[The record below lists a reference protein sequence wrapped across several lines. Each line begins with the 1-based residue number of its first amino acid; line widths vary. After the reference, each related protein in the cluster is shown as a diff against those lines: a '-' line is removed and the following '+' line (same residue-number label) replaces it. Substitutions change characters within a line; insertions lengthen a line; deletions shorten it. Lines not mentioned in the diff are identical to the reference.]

1 MSIFCRKNFIIIVAI
16 RFTDQKRLKIR
27 LFLNFHLK
35 FWYKTIFFDIKRYN
49 DVNNFYN
56 CIKFFIHEKKN
67 YWASIFAIFFFLL
80 LPKSKI
86 VSKKGRFSSFEGVS
100 WKLNSFNIFSLSDMR
115 NIISIRR
122 LVFKSYNKMRTNLFA
137 TNKKMGWKS
146 TNITRIWNRCRR

>member
-16 RFTDQKRLKIR
+16 RFAGQKRWKIR
-27 LFLNFHLK
+27 LFWIFIWSLN
-35 FWYKTIFFDIKRYN
+35 IKRYN

-56 CIKFFIHEKKN
+56 CIKFFIHEKKI

-122 LVFKSYNKMRTNLFA
+122 LVFKSYNKMRTDLFA

>member
-1 MSIFCRKNFIIIVAI
+1 MYLFNNVNTLFVEFVDIIVVCI
-16 RFTDQKRLKIR
+16 LRDRKIKKIR
-27 LFLNFHLK
+27 LFWVFI
-35 FWYKTIFFDIKRYN
+35 WSFDIKRYN

-56 CIKFFIHEKKN
+56 CIKFFIHEKKI

-86 VSKKGRFSSFEGVS
+86 VSKKGRFISFEGVS

>member
-16 RFTDQKRLKIR
+16 RFTDQKRLKIW
-27 LFLNFHLK
+27 LFWIFIWSLN
-35 FWYKTIFFDIKRYN
+35 IKRYN

-56 CIKFFIHEKKN
+56 CIKFFVNEKKN

-86 VSKKGRFSSFEGVS
+86 VSKKGRFISFEGVS

>member
-1 MSIFCRKNFIIIVAI
+1 MYLLFDVNIFFGYFIDIVVIRVVEDRKI
-16 RFTDQKRLKIR
+16 KKIR
-27 LFLNFHLK
+27 LFWVFI
-35 FWYKTIFFDIKRYN
+35 WSFDIKRYN

-56 CIKFFIHEKKN
+56 CIKFFIHEKKI

-86 VSKKGRFSSFEGVS
+86 VSKKGRFISFEGVS

>member
-1 MSIFCRKNFIIIVAI
+1 MSIFSLDILLILWWFVLWRMENKKNWLFWIFIWS
-16 RFTDQKRLKIR
+16 
-27 LFLNFHLK
+27 LN
-35 FWYKTIFFDIKRYN
+35 IKRYN

-56 CIKFFIHEKKN
+56 CIKFFVHEKKN

-86 VSKKGRFSSFEGVS
+86 VSKKGRFISFEGVS

-115 NIISIRR
+115 NTISIRR

>member
-27 LFLNFHLK
+27 LFLVFI
-35 FWYKTIFFDIKRYN
+35 WSFDIKRYN

-56 CIKFFIHEKKN
+56 CIKFFIHEKKI

-86 VSKKGRFSSFEGVS
+86 VSKKGRFISFEGVS

-146 TNITRIWNRCRR
+146 TNITRIWNKCRR

>member
-1 MSIFCRKNFIIIVAI
+1 MSILSLWNLLILWCFVLWRIKN
-16 RFTDQKRLKIR
+16 KKIR
-27 LFLNFHLK
+27 LFWVFI
-35 FWYKTIFFDIKRYN
+35 WSFDIKRYN

-86 VSKKGRFSSFEGVS
+86 VSKKGRFISFEGVS

>member
-1 MSIFCRKNFIIIVAI
+1 MSILYLWNLLILWCFVLWEDGK
-16 RFTDQKRLKIR
+16 KIR
-27 LFLNFHLK
+27 LF
-35 FWYKTIFFDIKRYN
+35 WIFIWSLDIKRYC
-49 DVNNFYN
+49 DINNFYN
-56 CIKFFIHEKKN
+56 CIKFFIHEKKI

-86 VSKKGRFSSFEGVS
+86 VSKKGRFISFEGVS

-137 TNKKMGWKS
+137 TNKKMGWES

>member
-16 RFTDQKRLKIR
+16 RFAGQKRWKIR
-27 LFLNFHLK
+27 LFWVFI
-35 FWYKTIFFDIKRYN
+35 WSFDIKRYN
-49 DVNNFYN
+49 DVNSFYN

-67 YWASIFAIFFFLL
+67 YWASISAIFFFLL
-80 LPKSKI
+80 PPKSKI
-86 VSKKGRFSSFEGVS
+86 VSKKGRFISFEGVS

>member
-1 MSIFCRKNFIIIVAI
+1 MSIFSLDILLILWWFVLWRIENKKNWLFWIFIWS
-16 RFTDQKRLKIR
+16 
-27 LFLNFHLK
+27 LN
-35 FWYKTIFFDIKRYN
+35 IKRYN

-86 VSKKGRFSSFEGVS
+86 VSKKGRFISFEGVS

>member
-16 RFTDQKRLKIR
+16 RFAGQKRWKIR
-27 LFLNFHLK
+27 LFWVFI
-35 FWYKTIFFDIKRYN
+35 WSFDIKRYN

-56 CIKFFIHEKKN
+56 CIKFFIHEKKI

-86 VSKKGRFSSFEGVS
+86 VSKKGRFISFEGVS

>member
-16 RFTDQKRLKIR
+16 RFTDQKRWKIR
-27 LFLNFHLK
+27 LFWVFI
-35 FWYKTIFFDIKRYN
+35 WSFDIKRYN

-56 CIKFFIHEKKN
+56 CIKFFIHEKKI

-86 VSKKGRFSSFEGVS
+86 VSKKGRFISFEGVS

-137 TNKKMGWKS
+137 TNKKIGWKS

>member
-16 RFTDQKRLKIR
+16 RFAGQKRWKIR
-27 LFLNFHLK
+27 LFWVFI
-35 FWYKTIFFDIKRYN
+35 WSFDIKRHN

-86 VSKKGRFSSFEGVS
+86 VSKKGRFISFEGVS

>member
-16 RFTDQKRLKIR
+16 RFAGQKRWKIR
-27 LFLNFHLK
+27 LFWVFI
-35 FWYKTIFFDIKRYN
+35 WSFDIKRYN

-86 VSKKGRFSSFEGVS
+86 VSKKGRFISFEGVS

-146 TNITRIWNRCRR
+146 TNITRIWNKCRR

>member
-16 RFTDQKRLKIR
+16 RFAGQKRWKIR
-27 LFLNFHLK
+27 LFWVFI
-35 FWYKTIFFDIKRYN
+35 WSFDIKRYN

-86 VSKKGRFSSFEGVS
+86 VSKKGRFISFEEVS

-122 LVFKSYNKMRTNLFA
+122 LVFKSYNKMRTDLFA

>member
-1 MSIFCRKNFIIIVAI
+1 MSIFCRKTFIIIEAI

-27 LFLNFHLK
+27 LF
-35 FWYKTIFFDIKRYN
+35 WIFIWSFDIKRYC
-49 DVNNFYN
+49 DINNFYN
-56 CIKFFIHEKKN
+56 CIKFFIHEKKI

-86 VSKKGRFSSFEGVS
+86 VSKKGRFISFEGVS

>member
-1 MSIFCRKNFIIIVAI
+1 MYLFNNVNTFFVEFVDIVVVCIVRDRKI
-16 RFTDQKRLKIR
+16 KKIR
-27 LFLNFHLK
+27 LFWVFI
-35 FWYKTIFFDIKRYN
+35 WSFDIKRYN

-56 CIKFFIHEKKN
+56 CIKFFIHEKKI

-86 VSKKGRFSSFEGVS
+86 VSKKGRFISFEGVS

>member
-1 MSIFCRKNFIIIVAI
+1 MYLFNDVNTFFVEFVDIVVVCILRDRKI
-16 RFTDQKRLKIR
+16 KKIR
-27 LFLNFHLK
+27 LFWVFI
-35 FWYKTIFFDIKRYN
+35 WSFDIKRYN

-86 VSKKGRFSSFEGVS
+86 VSKKGRFISFEGVS

>member
-16 RFTDQKRLKIR
+16 RFAGQKRWKIR
-27 LFLNFHLK
+27 LFWVFI
-35 FWYKTIFFDIKRYN
+35 WSFDIKRYN

-86 VSKKGRFSSFEGVS
+86 VSKKGRFISFEGVS

>member
-1 MSIFCRKNFIIIVAI
+1 MSILYLWNLLILWCFVLWEDGK
-16 RFTDQKRLKIR
+16 KIR
-27 LFLNFHLK
+27 LF
-35 FWYKTIFFDIKRYN
+35 WIFIWSLDIKRYC
-49 DVNNFYN
+49 DINNFYN
-56 CIKFFIHEKKN
+56 CIKFFIHEKKI

-86 VSKKGRFSSFEGVS
+86 VSKKGRFISFEGVS

-137 TNKKMGWKS
+137 TNKKMGWES
-146 TNITRIWNRCRR
+146 TNITRIWNRCCR

>member
-1 MSIFCRKNFIIIVAI
+1 MSILSLWYLLISLWFVLWRIENKKN
-16 RFTDQKRLKIR
+16 R
-27 LFLNFHLK
+27 LFWVFI
-35 FWYKTIFFDIKRYN
+35 WSFDIKRYN

-56 CIKFFIHEKKN
+56 CIKFFIHEKKI

-86 VSKKGRFSSFEGVS
+86 VSKKGRFISFEGVS

>member
-1 MSIFCRKNFIIIVAI
+1 MSIFSLDILLILWWFVLWRMENKKNWLFWIFIWS
-16 RFTDQKRLKIR
+16 
-27 LFLNFHLK
+27 LN
-35 FWYKTIFFDIKRYN
+35 IKRYN

-56 CIKFFIHEKKN
+56 CIKFFVHEKKN
-67 YWASIFAIFFFLL
+67 YWTSIFAIFFFLL

-86 VSKKGRFSSFEGVS
+86 VSKKGRFISFEGAS

-115 NIISIRR
+115 NTISIRR

>member
-16 RFTDQKRLKIR
+16 RFTDQKRWKIR
-27 LFLNFHLK
+27 LFWVFI
-35 FWYKTIFFDIKRYN
+35 WSFDIKRYN

-86 VSKKGRFSSFEGVS
+86 VSKKGRFISFEGVS

-146 TNITRIWNRCRR
+146 TNIARIWNRCRR

>member
-16 RFTDQKRLKIR
+16 RFTDQKRWKIR
-27 LFLNFHLK
+27 LFWVFI
-35 FWYKTIFFDIKRYN
+35 WSFDIKRYN

-86 VSKKGRFSSFEGVS
+86 VSKKGRFISFEGVS

>member
-16 RFTDQKRLKIR
+16 RFTDQKRWKIR
-27 LFLNFHLK
+27 LFWVFI
-35 FWYKTIFFDIKRYN
+35 WSFDIKRYN

-56 CIKFFIHEKKN
+56 CIKFFIHEKKI

-86 VSKKGRFSSFEGVS
+86 VSKKGRFISFEGVS

>member
-1 MSIFCRKNFIIIVAI
+1 MYLSNNVNTLFVEFVDIVVVCILRDRKI
-16 RFTDQKRLKIR
+16 KKIR
-27 LFLNFHLK
+27 LFWVFI
-35 FWYKTIFFDIKRYN
+35 WSFDIKRYN

-56 CIKFFIHEKKN
+56 CIKFFIHEKKI
-67 YWASIFAIFFFLL
+67 YWASIFAIFFFFL

-86 VSKKGRFSSFEGVS
+86 VSKKGRFISFERVS

>member
-1 MSIFCRKNFIIIVAI
+1 MSIFCRKNFIIIVVI

-27 LFLNFHLK
+27 LFSVFI
-35 FWYKTIFFDIKRYN
+35 WSFDIKRYN

-56 CIKFFIHEKKN
+56 CIKFFIHEKKI

-86 VSKKGRFSSFEGVS
+86 VSKKGRFISFEGVS

>member
-16 RFTDQKRLKIR
+16 RFTGQKRWKIR
-27 LFLNFHLK
+27 LFWVFI
-35 FWYKTIFFDIKRYN
+35 WSFDIKRYN

-56 CIKFFIHEKKN
+56 CIKFFIHEKKI

-80 LPKSKI
+80 LPKSNI
-86 VSKKGRFSSFEGVS
+86 VSKKGRFISFEGVS

>member
-16 RFTDQKRLKIR
+16 RFTDQKRWKIR
-27 LFLNFHLK
+27 LFWVFI
-35 FWYKTIFFDIKRYN
+35 WSFDIKRYN

-56 CIKFFIHEKKN
+56 CIEFFIHEKKN

-86 VSKKGRFSSFEGVS
+86 VSKKGCFISFEGVS